1 MSNTKT
7 EIKFFS
13 VPAWRKE
20 ENYLREQHKKGW
32 EFTAVSGIG
41 FYYFRRCEPKDVIY
55 RLYYNKDSLN
65 NKKEYIQMFSD
76 CGWEY
81 LRNYVGYSYFRKAVS
96 EMNGTEKD
104 IFCDDDSR
112 LDMMR
117 RVFIG
122 RMLPFLAIFFLIII
136 PQIFVQSNIPE
147 NNSLVWIFWG
157 LFWLYL
163 GLFAAFAVS
172 YWKYYKSVHKN

>member
-1 MSNTKT
+1 
-7 EIKFFS
+7 
-13 VPAWRKE
+13 
-20 ENYLREQHKKGW
+20 
-32 EFTAVSGIG
+32 
-41 FYYFRRCEPKDVIY
+41 
-55 RLYYNKDSLN
+55 
-65 NKKEYIQMFSD
+65 MFSD